1 MSVIINYKKK
11 LLKNN
16 SFNLILFVDEDYNLS
31 KLKKII
37 AKNEYS
43 FILDLIKS
51 KNQKKE
57 IITLDINSK
66 KKIILIALK
75 KNTKHLI

>member
-51 KNQKKE
+51 KNQKK
-57 IITLDINSK
+57 K
-66 KKIILIALK
+66 
-75 KNTKHLI
+75 